1 MKKFQLDQELRF
13 QKVSARLANEDSR
26 RGRSPSSRQQVIYQY
41 DSFPC
46 SDGIDVHLHFR
57 FAVLERVAGNLSLE
71 RQLPAL
77 ANRNETDTELI
88 GDRRS
93 KEKSARIDANDLVD
107 LFPSATIQKQVNRDM
122 KQSGIAQDRCNIFE
136 YNTFLR
142 KIGHIAY
149 SGAQSFE
156 CVQGHPRER

>member
-1 MKKFQLDQELRF
+1 MKKFQLNQKLRF
-13 QKVSARLANEDSR
+13 QKVSPCFANEDSR
-26 RGRSPSSRQQVIYQY
+26 GGRSPSSRQQVIYQY

-57 FAVLERVAGNLSLE
+57 FAVLERVAGDLSLE

-77 ANRNETDTELI
+77 SNRNETDTEFI

-107 LFPSATIQKQVNRDM
+107 LFPAATIQKQVYGDM
-122 KQSGIAQDRCNIFE
+122 E
-136 YNTFLR
+136 
-142 KIGHIAY
+142 
-149 SGAQSFE
+149 
-156 CVQGHPRER
+156 